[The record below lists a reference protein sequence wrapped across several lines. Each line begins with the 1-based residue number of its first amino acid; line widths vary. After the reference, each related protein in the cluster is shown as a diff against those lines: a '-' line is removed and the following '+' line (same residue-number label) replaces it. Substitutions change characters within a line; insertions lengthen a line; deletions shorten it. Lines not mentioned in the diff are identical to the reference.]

1 MNLRQKRK
9 MKVETKK
16 LINSFKYAGE
26 GIISS
31 FKTERNMKIH
41 VLIMVL
47 VIVFGLV
54 LEISKLEWII
64 CAILISIVISGEL
77 FNTAIET
84 VVDMVMPEK
93 NEKAKLAKDV
103 SAGAV
108 LVLAIGAAISGLV
121 IFIPKII
128 EFIG

>member
-9 MKVETKK
+9 MQVKTKK

-26 GIISS
+26 GIVSS
-31 FKTERNMKIH
+31 FKSERNMKIH
-41 VLIMVL
+41 IFIMIMV
-47 VIVFGLV
+47 IIFGFL

-64 CAILISIVISGEL
+64 CVMLFSAVISGEL

-84 VVDMVMPEK
+84 IVDMVSPEK
-93 NEKAKLAKDV
+93 NDKAKLAKDV

-108 LVLAIGAAISGLV
+108 LVVALGAAIAGVVIFVPKVVGLV
-121 IFIPKII
+121 F
-128 EFIG
+128 

>member
-9 MKVETKK
+9 MQIKTKK

-26 GIISS
+26 GIVSS
-31 FKTERNMKIH
+31 FKSERNMKIH
-41 VLIMVL
+41 MFIMLI
-47 VIVFGLV
+47 VILAGIL
-54 LEISKLEWII
+54 LELSAIEWII
-64 CAILISIVISGEL
+64 CVLLFAIVISAEL

-84 VVDMVMPEK
+84 IVDMVSPEK

-108 LVLAIGAAISGLV
+108 LVVAIGAAMVGLV
-121 IFIPKII
+121 IFVPKVV
-128 EFIG
+128 ELFF